1 MKQVLSV
8 FLLLALTSSALA
20 TTTNTTTTTSTIMSY
35 NIRCGL
41 CEAPEN
47 PHHWKKR
54 KYFVA
59 HLIKTHNPDV
69 IGLQEAELFQVED
82 LVEML
87 DDYSWMGVGRDDGR
101 DKGETTAI
109 LFRTARF
116 SLQAQ
121 QTLWLSQTPL
131 KPSLGWDASYRR
143 TLSIA
148 KLLDAQ
154 SKQFL
159 YVFNTHLDNQGE
171 TARQEGAKLLLGE
184 IAKIDAT
191 SPIVVTGD
199 FNFTA
204 PSAAY
209 DIITQ
214 TLADA
219 EKISVT
225 PAIGGAKTFNGFG
238 ENKEPNNKIDFIFV
252 KKSTRV
258 QRHVV
263 DTTIYNN
270 IYPSDHYPVIVSMDT
285 APTPADTSVSAE

>member
-1 MKQVLSV
+1 MKQFILRI
-8 FLLLALTSSALA
+8 FLLALTTSAL
-20 TTTNTTTTTSTIMSY
+20 TTSAFANNPVTVMSY

-41 CEAPEN
+41 CEQPEN
-47 PHHWKKR
+47 PHNWKKR

-82 LVEML
+82 LIEML

-109 LFRTARF
+109 LFRTGRL
-116 SLQAQ
+116 SLQGQ

-131 KPSLGWDASYRR
+131 KPSLGWDATYRR

-159 YVFNTHLDNQGE
+159 YVFNTHLDNEGE
-171 TARQEGAKLLLGE
+171 VARQEGAKLLLSE
-184 IAKIDAT
+184 IAKIDAA
-191 SPIVVTGD
+191 SPFVVTGD

-204 PSAAY
+204 TAKGY
-209 DIITQ
+209 EIITQ

-219 EKISVT
+219 EKTSAT
-225 PAIGGAKTFNGFG
+225 PAFGGGKTFNGFG
-238 ENKEPNNKIDFIFV
+238 ENKEPDNKIDFIFV
-252 KKSTRV
+252 KKSTKV
-258 QRHVV
+258 QSHQV

-270 IYPSDHYPVIVSMDT
+270 IYPSDHYPVIVT
-285 APTPADTSVSAE
+285 VDTSVPPVDASLTSE